1 LCRGFDSLSVHQVF
15 PQFLAAPGNTDH
27 ISSFTSSFI
36 PFDFHEKACIW
47 RSGFLWQNR
56 IIPGMN
62 ITTEPHQEVWHDMQ
76 EPGAYEWWYFD
87 AEDKASGVSVVII
100 WFSGFPFSP
109 YYMQHYDDW
118 KGRAVSAPPLSSD
131 YAGFSFQLYEQ
142 GRETL
147 NFIREGGKDLF
158 ECNREQIGFRFENS
172 RFLYDALR
180 DEYRLVVDFAFPAR
194 NRKVSAELLF
204 KVTRRALYTKKDGN
218 GAANS
223 RHQWLLSV
231 PRAEVDGYVE
241 ISGENGGSLRRI
253 VLRGHGYHDHNLG
266 TMPMQEYIAR
276 WYWGRAFSERYD
288 LVYYMIFF
296 RNTAYQP
303 VSLLMLHDNIAGKVS
318 FMDSLQ
324 FRERD
329 FSTGFFSPLHGRTL
343 ELDGGGAS
351 VSVSQKKVLDAGPF
365 YLRFASD
372 ISLCIDGQ
380 HLDGISGISEFL
392 NPVRLQSR
400 FMRFFTRSR
409 IWRDKEPSFMYD
421 YYNFFKSCSDWFKR

>member
-1 LCRGFDSLSVHQVF
+1 
-15 PQFLAAPGNTDH
+15 
-27 ISSFTSSFI
+27 
-36 PFDFHEKACIW
+36 
-47 RSGFLWQNR
+47 
-56 IIPGMN
+56 MN

-87 AEDKASGVSVVII
+87 AEDKSSGVSVVLI

-118 KGRAVSAPPLSSD
+118 KRKAVSALPLSSD

-147 NFIREGGKDLF
+147 NFIREGGNGLF
-158 ECNREQIGFRFENS
+158 ESSREGIGLRFENN
-172 RFLYDALR
+172 RFFYDAFR
-180 DEYRLVVDFAFPAR
+180 DEYRLVVDFDFPAR
-194 NRKVSAELLF
+194 NRKVGAELIF
-204 KVTRRALYTKKDGN
+204 KVSRRARYSKKDSN
-218 GAANS
+218 NAALHS

-231 PRAEVDGYVE
+231 PRAEVEGHIE
-241 ISGENGGSLRRI
+241 ISGENGGGLRRI
-253 VLRGHGYHDHNLG
+253 ELRAHGYHDHNLG
-266 TMPMQEYIAR
+266 TMPMQEYISR

-288 LVYYMIFF
+288 LIYYMIFF
-296 RNTAYQP
+296 RDTAYQP
-303 VSLLMLHDNIAGKVS
+303 VSLLMLHDNALEKVS
-318 FMDSLQ
+318 VMDSLR

-343 ELDGGGAS
+343 ELDGGGVS
-351 VSVSQKKVLDAGPF
+351 VTVSQKKVLDAGPF
-365 YLRFASD
+365 YLRFASN
-372 ISLCIDGQ
+372 ISLCIEGQ
-380 HLDGISGISEFL
+380 HLNGINGISEFL

-421 YYNFFKSCSDWFKR
+421 YYNYFKSCSDWFKR